1 MNHLL
6 ELVLSIFTFI
16 QAAVLITSKNIFKS
30 LIFSNEQVHIVL
42 LLFIN
47 HYIRHIKYINIYD
60 HDYKMI

>member
-30 LIFSNEQVHIVL
+30 LIVSNEQV
-42 LLFIN
+42 
-47 HYIRHIKYINIYD
+47 YIKSVEMCLKVEKY
-60 HDYKMI
+60 